1 VASLTDIREALA
13 AGLKESLPAGE
24 VQVSAYILAN
34 PSPPTVQIFPGET
47 DWHQALQDGL
57 EKRELIVQALVGTPT
72 EEGAQRRLDG
82 FLASTGEFSLK
93 AAIEKIAPGDQT
105 VTLGGLVEDVEVVKT
120 KGYQV
125 YKTEGKPPQ
134 LGAEWIVDVYVIG
147 SDE

>member
-1 VASLTDIREALA
+1 MASLTDIREALA
-13 AGLKESLPAGE
+13 DSLRESLPAGE

-57 EKRELIVQALVGTPT
+57 EKRELIIQALVGTPT

-93 AAIEKIAPGDQT
+93 AAIEKVAPGDRT